1 MLNTNYPI
9 QAQQVADFQRDGH
22 VYLPELIS
30 PEALKPYR
38 DSIVQWAD
46 DFRKKQK
53 PMSERDTY
61 GKAFLQMMNLWE
73 EDPNIK
79 EFVFAK
85 RFGQVAADLLGVEKV
100 RLYHDQA
107 LFKEAGGG
115 HTPWH
120 QDQYY
125 WPLSN
130 AKTVTMWMPLVDI
143 TEEMGML
150 TFASGTQHVKLP
162 PMPISDKSEET
173 IASFEEALKNKLP
186 CIALSAGGTIEA
198 MAKEHGVPH
207 VKLPIPFENFQPR
220 VGTGYFFGAMFQ
232 ILVNLGLV
240 PDTTAIL
247 LEESATL
254 QKHMEALE
262 EQGRALAKQLVG
274 KTPVIYS
281 TAKYKSVAMVW
292 KIKLNENAK
301 TPAFWNFF
309 PELNHNEMVGWT
321 LPQGQFIVLMLRD
334 TTAHPQVLKRFEVT
348 AELLRNKGV
357 EVVILDMEG
366 TSVYS
371 KVFTSIALGD
381 LASYYL
387 ALEYGQDPTPVAM
400 VEEIGRAHV

>member
-1 MLNTNYPI
+1 MLNTDYPI

-22 VYLPELIS
+22 IYLPELIS

-38 DSIVQWAD
+38 DSIVQWAN

-53 PMSERDTY
+53 PIAERDTY

-73 EDPNIK
+73 ADANIK
-79 EFVFAK
+79 EFVLAK

-173 IASFEEALKNKLP
+173 IASFVQDQ
-186 CIALSAGGTIEA
+186 GF
-198 MAKEHGVPH
+198 
-207 VKLPIPFENFQPR
+207 PIKAQKTMHS
-220 VGTGYFFGAMFQ
+220 G
-232 ILVNLGLV
+232 
-240 PDTTAIL
+240 D
-247 LEESATL
+247 ATF
-254 QKHMEALE
+254 HM
-262 EQGRALAKQLVG
+262 
-274 KTPVIYS
+274 
-281 TAKYKSVAMVW
+281 
-292 KIKLNENAK
+292 
-301 TPAFWNFF
+301 
-309 PELNHNEMVGWT
+309 GWT
-321 LPQGQFIVLMLRD
+321 LHAAPGNHSETMREVMTIIFMDADIEVAEPQNENQEADR
-334 TTAHPQVLKRFEVT
+334 KRW
-348 AELLRNKGV
+348 
-357 EVVILDMEG
+357 LDFKPAG
-366 TSVYS
+366 T
-371 KVFTSIALGD
+371 
-381 LASYYL
+381 
-387 ALEYGQDPTPVAM
+387 
-400 VEEIGRAHV
+400 RADSWLNPIIN